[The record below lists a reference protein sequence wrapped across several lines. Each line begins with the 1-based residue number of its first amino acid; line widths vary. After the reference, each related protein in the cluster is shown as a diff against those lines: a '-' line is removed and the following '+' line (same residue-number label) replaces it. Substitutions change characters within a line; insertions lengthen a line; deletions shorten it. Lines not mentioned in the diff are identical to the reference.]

1 MNFKETADVII
12 KAYELLVE
20 DGGVSDDLARYLPCV
35 ESSESM
41 LVLKGYLSD
50 KAIDIYPDGSVFVG
64 FVDGK
69 SASLSF
75 SEFLKCNGY
84 KLITEGVVEY
94 D

>member
-1 MNFKETADVII
+1 
-12 KAYELLVE
+12 
-20 DGGVSDDLARYLPCV
+20 
-35 ESSESM
+35 
-41 LVLKGYLSD
+41 LSD